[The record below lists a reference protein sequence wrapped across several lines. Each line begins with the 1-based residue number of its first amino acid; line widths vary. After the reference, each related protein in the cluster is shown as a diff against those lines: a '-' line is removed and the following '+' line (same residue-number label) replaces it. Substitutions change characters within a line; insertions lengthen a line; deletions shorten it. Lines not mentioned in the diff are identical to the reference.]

1 MKGDAT
7 LTGQASREQAE
18 RQHRA
23 TGPGTKTPGRQVH
36 TYPDVPAHE
45 KTGLDVLRRILLI
58 YAVLALCIFACVR
71 CAGEPTASIAAP
83 IPLTTE
89 SHP

>member
-1 MKGDAT
+1 MKGDAA
-7 LTGQASREQAE
+7 LIEQASREQAE
-18 RQHRA
+18 RQRWAAGLAPRKPTH
-23 TGPGTKTPGRQVH
+23 Q
-36 TYPDVPAHE
+36 YPDVPAHE

-71 CAGEPTASIAAP
+71 CAGEPKASP
-83 IPLTTE
+83 STSVSLTTE

>member
-1 MKGDAT
+1 MKEDAA
-7 LTGQASREQAE
+7 LIEQASREPAS
-18 RQHRA
+18 
-23 TGPGTKTPGRQVH
+23 P
-36 TYPDVPAHE
+36 YPDVPAHE

-71 CAGEPTASIAAP
+71 CAGEPPASIP
-83 IPLTTE
+83 TSSLTPE